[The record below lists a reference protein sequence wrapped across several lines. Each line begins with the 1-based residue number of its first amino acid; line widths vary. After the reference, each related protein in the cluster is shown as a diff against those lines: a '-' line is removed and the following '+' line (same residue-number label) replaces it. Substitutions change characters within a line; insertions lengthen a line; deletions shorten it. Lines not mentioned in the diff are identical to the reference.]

1 MGVVRFLQFL
11 VLAVLVQFAWR
22 AARRWLEGG
31 EAERLPRN
39 EPRGGTTIYGGV
51 MVKDP
56 VCGLHVPED
65 RAVVAEHDGQRY
77 HFCSEKCRNAFKRA
91 S

>member
-22 AARRWLEGG
+22 TARHWLAGG
-31 EAERLPRN
+31 GGGRLLRTK
-39 EPRGGTTIYGGV
+39 PRGGTPVYGGV

-56 VCGLHVPED
+56 VCGLHVPEE
-65 RAVVAEHDGQRY
+65 RAVISEHDGQRY
-77 HFCSEKCRNAFKRA
+77 YFCSEKCRNDFK
-91 S
+91 